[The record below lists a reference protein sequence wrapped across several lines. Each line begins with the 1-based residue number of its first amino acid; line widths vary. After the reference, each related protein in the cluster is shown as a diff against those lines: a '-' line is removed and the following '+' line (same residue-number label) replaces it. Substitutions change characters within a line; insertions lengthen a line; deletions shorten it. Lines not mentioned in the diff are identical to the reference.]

1 MRLTSTLFALAVSL
15 AFVAGAGLTGA
26 ASAAPYIMDK
36 SHSQIT
42 FTVDHLGF
50 SSVHGQFRSFEAQID
65 FTPDRVEETR
75 VRFVIDAASVET
87 FWEARDKHLRSKDF
101 FNVDVYPE
109 IIFESTSVSPT
120 GPDTAVVSGNL
131 TMVGQT
137 HPVTF
142 DAKLNNLGPSPFNP
156 SQTIAGFTVTGE
168 LDRTDYGM
176 TFAAPAVG
184 TTIPIRIDL
193 EISPGG

>member
-1 MRLTSTLFALAVSL
+1 MRFTSTLFALAV
-15 AFVAGAGLTGA
+15 AAGLGL
-26 ASAAPYIMDK
+26 ASNVAAAPYVMDK

-42 FTVDHLGF
+42 FKVDHLGF
-50 SSVHGQFRSFEAQID
+50 STVHGQFRSFEAQID
-65 FTPDRVEETR
+65 FQPERVEQTR
-75 VRFVIDAASVET
+75 VRFTIDAASVET
-87 FWEARDKHLRSKDF
+87 FWEARDNHLRSKDF
-101 FNVDVYPE
+101 FNVDVHPE
-109 IIFESTSVSPT
+109 IVFESTAVRPT
-120 GPDTAVVSGNL
+120 GPDTAVVSGRL

-137 HPVTF
+137 LPVTF

-168 LDRTDYGM
+168 IDRTDYGM

-184 TTIPIRIDL
+184 TIIPIRIDL